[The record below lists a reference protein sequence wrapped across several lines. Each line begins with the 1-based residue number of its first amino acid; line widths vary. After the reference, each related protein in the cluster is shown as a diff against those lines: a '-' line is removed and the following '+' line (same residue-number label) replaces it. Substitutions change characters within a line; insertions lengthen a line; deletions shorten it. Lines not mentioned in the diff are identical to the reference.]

1 MLRVAMHIWYNIQ
14 LEIKCYWGR
23 NTVQLQATGIQALKL
38 RMQSLL

>member
-1 MLRVAMHIWYNIQ
+1 MLIRYNVQ
-14 LEIKCYWGR
+14 PEIKYYWAR